1 MLNLTQK
8 LLKIFAQEVGSEEFT
23 RAAREP
29 IPVTQILANLMITHL
44 YSKQKMQEISLKL
57 VRSLP
62 FRENLQTVHS
72 LLFATCKTFLIGEF
86 LYVL

>member
-1 MLNLTQK
+1 MLRDEMLNLTQK
-8 LLKIFAQEVGSEEFT
+8 LLKIFAQEVGSEEFPRT
-23 RAAREP
+23 AREP

-62 FRENLQTVHS
+62 FR
-72 LLFATCKTFLIGEF
+72 
-86 LYVL
+86 